1 LFVDNVA
8 EAMKQ
13 LKSKIDELDATKN
26 KLTDVS
32 VQKDNL
38 QNQWN
43 DVNQV
48 LLTVRMSCNLGSV
61 EYSYLSYCVK
71 LTNEDMLIA
80 PPPLWLPIVGP

>member
-1 LFVDNVA
+1 
-8 EAMKQ
+8 MKQ

-48 LLTVRMSCNLGSV
+48 KILLVRS
-61 EYSYLSYCVK
+61 
-71 LTNEDMLIA
+71 
-80 PPPLWLPIVGP
+80 W

>member
-1 LFVDNVA
+1 
-8 EAMKQ
+8 MKQ

-48 LLTVRMSCNLGSV
+48 TYLAFSVSSCFCFVLSLFRLVSV
-61 EYSYLSYCVK
+61 
-71 LTNEDMLIA
+71 
-80 PPPLWLPIVGP
+80 